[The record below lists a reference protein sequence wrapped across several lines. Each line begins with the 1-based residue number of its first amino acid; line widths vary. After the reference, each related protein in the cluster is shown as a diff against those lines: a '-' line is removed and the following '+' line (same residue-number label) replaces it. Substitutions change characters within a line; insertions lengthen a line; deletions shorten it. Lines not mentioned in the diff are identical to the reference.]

1 MFCDNC
7 DRGYHSY
14 CVGLK
19 SIPDGAC
26 NWYLVLKFLLM
37 SSLMLEDCIFTI

>member
-1 MFCDNC
+1 MMFCDNC

-19 SIPDGAC
+19 NIPDGKDIYRC
-26 NWYLVLKFLLM
+26 LHL
-37 SSLMLEDCIFTI
+37 

>member
-14 CVGLK
+14 CVGL
-19 SIPDGAC
+19 SEIPKGLS
-26 NWYLVLKFLLM
+26 LV
-37 SSLMLEDCIFTI
+37 IFTIFCGGN